1 MKETPYVM
9 TDLHIYFKILIPIL
23 YFIFET
29 SQRTEKVVQSLT
41 TDYITITNYNLGHKW
56 KIN

>member
-1 MKETPYVM
+1 M